1 MNRGRMTSR
10 VRIQFVA
17 LVMLVGMG
25 ALGLRLWWIQVA
37 HGAEWTSQLR
47 GSSQA
52 TVRIPSVRGE
62 IKDRNGVT
70 LVQNRASYEVDFY
83 LPEMVKGY
91 RERFGSPPLS
101 EYRAIINGMPKDQKE
116 PDIIKI
122 VNDGI
127 VPRLND
133 LDLARDYN
141 AAKLQRHYRNDTEVP
156 FSYIKD
162 IDFPTM
168 AKFSEHDVG
177 LPGVDI
183 AIKPVRSY
191 VYGALAAHILGYVGM
206 PDDINKEEASKFTF
220 YQQDVEG
227 KSNIEKTMDEYL
239 RGKPGVRYLRKNAK
253 GTIEGV
259 LREDPPQ
266 QGANVFLTIDTR
278 IQAIAE
284 EALRAVGRAGAV
296 VVDPNNGNVLAMATV
311 PSFDPNTFI
320 PSIKAKDWKA
330 LQKDEGDPLVNRA
343 ISALPPGSTFKLITA
358 LSGLRG
364 TKNLAGAKYSC
375 GGGVSYGDHFFQCW
389 VAEKHY
395 THGTLGLPDAIKV
408 SCDSFFYQYGNAASI
423 QSIDQ
428 IGKMLGIGEESGLQ
442 LTGEQTGN
450 MPGPEW
456 MQIHHPQERW
466 SQAQTANVSIG
477 QGYTLVSPLQLAM
490 AYATIA
496 NGGVCYYPRLV
507 DKILK
512 QDGSPVLDERGNP
525 AAAPPRVRSD
535 LRQEISPDKIELV
548 RKGLWKVVNEDGG
561 TGGRARLKDWMVA
574 GKTGTAQATD
584 RGHKDTVAWFACFAP
599 FDHPKYVVAVMVQGG
614 EHGGSVAG
622 PIATRIIERTLA
634 LDEGKFNMQVAWLAP
649 AHKANPFQMI
659 KDVNYA
665 GGNVP
670 SGDEEN
676 ADESQN
682 ATAEMAS
689 SDASPDVEPEADT
702 QGKVR
707 RRASAPV
714 ARALPAAPAA
724 PRNFFQRLF
733 GVHSP
738 PQLFSTAL
746 WSTPATG
753 TCAGA
758 PAAQPPARTHT
769 MNPRLEKLRQDSAA
783 WLMTGQPLHFYDR
796 QSKKDFGAFLSK
808 DRQQAHT
815 QRGKT
820 RIPRGLARE
829 RPAGGI

>member
-1 MNRGRMTSR
+1 MSRRGINSR
-10 VRIQFVA
+10 LRIQFLA
-17 LVMLVGMG
+17 LLMLMGMG
-25 ALGLRLWWIQVA
+25 TLGLRLWWIQVA
-37 HGAEWTSQLR
+37 HGAEWTAQLR

-62 IKDRNGVT
+62 IKDRNGLT

-91 RERFGSPPLS
+91 RERFGSPPLT
-101 EYRAIINGMPKDQKE
+101 EYRATINGMPKDQKE

-122 VNDGI
+122 VNGGI
-127 VPRLND
+127 IPRLND

-141 AAKLQRHYRNDTEVP
+141 SGKLQRHYRNDTEVP

-191 VYGALAAHILGYVGM
+191 VYGALGAHLLGYVGA
-206 PDDINKEEASKFTF
+206 PDDINREEARKFTF
-220 YQQDVEG
+220 YQGDVEG
-227 KSNIEKTMDEYL
+227 KSNIEKSMDEYL
-239 RGKPGVRYLRKNAK
+239 RGKPGVRYLRRNAK
-253 GTIEGV
+253 GTIDGV
-259 LREDPPQ
+259 LREDPPK
-266 QGANVFLTIDTR
+266 QGANVFLTLDAR

-284 EALRAVGRAGAV
+284 EALRAVGRGAAV
-296 VVDPNNGNVLAMATV
+296 VVDPNNGNVLAMASV

-330 LQKDEGDPLVNRA
+330 LQKDEADPLVNRA
-343 ISALPPGSTFKLITA
+343 ISALPPGSTFKLITSLA
-358 LSGLRG
+358 GLRR
-364 TKNLAGAKYSC
+364 NLATARYNC

-395 THGTLGLPDAIKV
+395 THGTLGLTDAIKV
-408 SCDSFFYQYGNAASI
+408 SCDSFFYQYGNAAGI
-423 QSIDQ
+423 QSIDTV
-428 IGKMLGIGEESGLQ
+428 GKMLGLGEESGIHLS
-442 LTGEQTGN
+442 GEQTGN
-450 MPGPEW
+450 LPGPEW

-490 AYATIA
+490 AYVAAA
-496 NGGVCYYPRLV
+496 NGGICYYPRFV
-507 DKILK
+507 DKVLN
-512 QDGSPVLDERGNP
+512 QDGSPALDENGKV
-525 AAAPPRVRSD
+525 AVLQTPRVRAD
-535 LRQEISPDKIELV
+535 LRSELSREQIDLV

-561 TGGRARLKDWMVA
+561 TGGRARLKNVQVA

-584 RGHKDTVAWFACFAP
+584 RGHKDTIAWFACFAP
-599 FDHPKYVVAVMVQGG
+599 FENPKYVVAAMVQGG

-622 PIATRIIERTLA
+622 PIATRIIERALA
-634 LDEGKFNMQVAWLAP
+634 LDEGKFDMQVAWLSP

-676 ADESQN
+676 ADDSQN
-682 ATAEMAS
+682 ADAQMAS
-689 SDASPDVEPEADT
+689 SDATPDVEPEADS

-707 RRASAPV
+707 RRASAARAVPV
-714 ARALPAAPAA
+714 AAPA
-724 PRNFFQRLF
+724 PRNFFERLF
-733 GVHSP
+733 GVRRQPVPVATP
-738 PQLFSTAL
+738 PPPPTRRR
-746 WSTPATG
+746 G
-753 TCAGA
+753 T
-758 PAAQPPARTHT
+758 R
-769 MNPRLEKLRQDSAA
+769 
-783 WLMTGQPLHFYDR
+783 
-796 QSKKDFGAFLSK
+796 
-808 DRQQAHT
+808 
-815 QRGKT
+815 
-820 RIPRGLARE
+820 
-829 RPAGGI
+829 

>member
-1 MNRGRMTSR
+1 MDGTDDGLFIWSRKGAIRMKRGRLTSR
-10 VRIQFVA
+10 VRIQFLA
-17 LVMLVGMG
+17 LLMLLGMG
-25 ALGLRLWWIQVA
+25 ALGLKLWWIQVA
-37 HGAEWTSQLR
+37 HGAEWTAQLR

-91 RERFGSPPLS
+91 RERFGSPPLT

-127 VPRLND
+127 VPRLNE

-141 AAKLQRHYRNDTEVP
+141 AGRLERHFRNDTEVP

-162 IDFPTM
+162 IDFPMM

-191 VYGALAAHILGYVGM
+191 IYGALAAHLLGYVGM
-206 PDDINKEEASKFTF
+206 PDDIDKEEARKFTF

-253 GTIEGV
+253 GVIDGV
-259 LREDPPQ
+259 LREDPSQ
-266 QGANVFLTIDTR
+266 QGANVFLTIDAR

-284 EALRAVGRAGAV
+284 EALRAVSRAGAV
-296 VVDPNNGNVLAMATV
+296 VVDPNNGNVLAMASV

-320 PSIKAKDWKA
+320 PSINAKNWKA

-343 ISALPPGSTFKLITA
+343 ISALPPGSTFKLITSLA
-358 LSGLRG
+358 GLRR
-364 TKNLAGAKYSC
+364 NLANAHYNC

-395 THGTLGLPDAIKV
+395 THGTIGLADAIKV
-408 SCDSFFYQYGNAASI
+408 SCDSFFYQFGNAAGI
-423 QSIDQ
+423 QSIDTL
-428 IGKMLGIGEESGLQ
+428 GKMLGIGEESGLQ
-442 LTGEQTGN
+442 LTGEQVGN
-450 MPGPEW
+450 LPGPEW

-490 AYATIA
+490 AYVTIA
-496 NGGVCYYPRLV
+496 NGGTCFYPRLV
-507 DKILK
+507 DKVLN
-512 QDGSPVLDERGNP
+512 QDGSPVLDEHGKVAVP
-525 AAAPPRVRSD
+525 QTPRMRSD
-535 LRQEISPDKIELV
+535 LRREVTPDQIEMV

-561 TGGRARLKDWMVA
+561 TGGRGRLKNVQVA

-599 FDHPKYVVAVMVQGG
+599 FDNPKYVVAVMVQGG

-622 PIATRIIERTLA
+622 PVATRILERTLA
-634 LDEGKFNMQVAWLAP
+634 MDEGAFDMQAAWLAP
-649 AHKANPFQMI
+649 AHKTNPFQMI
-659 KDVNYA
+659 KGVNYA
-665 GGNVP
+665 GGNL
-670 SGDEEN
+670 GGNDEED
-676 ADESQN
+676 ADASQN
-682 ATAEMAS
+682 ADAQMAS
-689 SDASPDVEPEADT
+689 SDASPDVEPEADSAGSV
-702 QGKVR
+702 Q
-707 RRASAPV
+707 RRAAPRV
-714 ARALPAAPAA
+714 ARAVPVAAPA
-724 PRNFFQRLF
+724 PRNF
-733 GVHSP
+733 
-738 PQLFSTAL
+738 
-746 WSTPATG
+746 
-753 TCAGA
+753 
-758 PAAQPPARTHT
+758 
-769 MNPRLEKLRQDSAA
+769 
-783 WLMTGQPLHFYDR
+783 
-796 QSKKDFGAFLSK
+796 
-808 DRQQAHT
+808 
-815 QRGKT
+815 
-820 RIPRGLARE
+820 
-829 RPAGGI
+829 

>member
-1 MNRGRMTSR
+1 MNKGRMTSR
-10 VRIQFVA
+10 VRIQF
-17 LVMLVGMG
+17 LGLLMLLGMG
-25 ALGLRLWWIQVA
+25 ALGLKLWWIQVA
-37 HGAEWTSQLR
+37 HGAEWTAQLR

-91 RERFGSPPLS
+91 RERFGSPPLA
-101 EYRAIINGMPKDQKE
+101 EYRATINGMPKDQKE

-206 PDDINKEEASKFTF
+206 PDDIDKDEARKFTF

-227 KSNIEKTMDEYL
+227 KSNIEKSMDEYL

-259 LREDPPQ
+259 LREEPPQ
-266 QGANVFLTIDTR
+266 QGANVFLTIDAR

-284 EALRAVGRAGAV
+284 EALRAVGRAGTV
-296 VVDPNNGNVLAMATV
+296 VVDPNNGNILAMASV

-330 LQKDEGDPLVNRA
+330 LQKDEADPLVDRA
-343 ISALPPGSTFKLITA
+343 ISALPPGSTFKLITSFA
-358 LSGLRG
+358 GLRR
-364 TKNLAGAKYSC
+364 NLVNNRYSC

-389 VAEKHY
+389 INEKHS
-395 THGTLGLPDAIKV
+395 THGTLGLADAIKV
-408 SCDSFFYQYGNAASI
+408 SCDSFFYQYGNAAGI
-423 QSIDQ
+423 QSIDTT
-428 IGKMLGIGEESGLQ
+428 GKMLGIGEESGLQ

-466 SQAQTANVSIG
+466 SQAQTANVTIG

-490 AYATIA
+490 SYVTIA

-507 DKILK
+507 DRVLK
-512 QDGSPVLDERGNP
+512 QDGSPVLDDHGNIAVP
-525 AAAPPRVRSD
+525 QTPRVRSD
-535 LRQEISPDKIELV
+535 LRKELSPDKIELV

-561 TGGRARLKDWMVA
+561 TGGRARLKGVQVA

-599 FDHPKYVVAVMVQGG
+599 FEHPKYVVAVMVQGG
-614 EHGGSVAG
+614 EHGGSVAC
-622 PIATRIIERTLA
+622 PIATRILERALA
-634 LDEGKFNMQVAWLAP
+634 QDENKFDMQVAWLTP
-649 AHKANPFQMI
+649 AHKPNPFQMI
-659 KDVNYA
+659 KDVTYHDA
-665 GGNVP
+665 GGNL
-670 SGDEEN
+670 GGEDEEN

-682 ATAEMAS
+682 ATAQMAS

-707 RRASAPV
+707 RRGTAAA
-714 ARALPAAPAA
+714 ARALPATTPP
-724 PRNFFQRLF
+724 PRNFFERLF
-733 GVHSP
+733 GRRQP
-738 PQLFSTAL
+738 
-746 WSTPATG
+746 
-753 TCAGA
+753 A
-758 PAAQPPARTHT
+758 PAPAPPPPSR
-769 MNPRLEKLRQDSAA
+769 R
-783 WLMTGQPLHFYDR
+783 
-796 QSKKDFGAFLSK
+796 
-808 DRQQAHT
+808 
-815 QRGKT
+815 RGTTT
-820 RIPRGLARE
+820 R
-829 RPAGGI
+829 